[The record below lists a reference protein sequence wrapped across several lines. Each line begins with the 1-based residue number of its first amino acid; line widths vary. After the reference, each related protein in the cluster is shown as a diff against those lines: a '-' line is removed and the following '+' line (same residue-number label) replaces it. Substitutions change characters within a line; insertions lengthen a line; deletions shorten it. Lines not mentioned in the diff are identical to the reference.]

1 MRFSNFDQEQE
12 AAANAEFAGGAF
24 EFPNSEYQAEAD
36 EMQLAAELL
45 GVSNEQELEQFF
57 GSLLSRVSGAA
68 SGFLNSQA
76 GQQIAGL
83 LKSAAKQ
90 ALPKLGGAIGSH
102 FGGSTGAQIGSKLA
116 TNAGQLL
123 GLELEGLS
131 NEDRE
136 FEVARQFVR
145 FGNDA
150 VQRAVQSGYGA
161 RDARTAYMDAARQYA
176 PGYATPDRFG
186 SGSGTGTSSS
196 LPNPLAHFATR
207 GRWLRRGRTLI
218 LT

>member
-1 MRFSNFDQEQE
+1 MRFANFDQEQE
-12 AAANAEFAGGAF
+12 AASHAEFAGSAF
-24 EFPNSEYQAEAD
+24 EFPNSEYQTEAD

-45 GVSNEQELEQFF
+45 GVTNEQELEQFF
-57 GSLLSRVSGAA
+57 GSLLSRVAGAA
-68 SGFLNSQA
+68 SNFLKSPA
-76 GQQIAGL
+76 GQQVAGL
-83 LKSAAKQ
+83 LKSAARQ
-90 ALPKLGGAIGSH
+90 ALPKLGGAIGGH
-102 FGGSTGAQIGSKLA
+102 FGGSTGAQIGRTLA

-150 VQRAVQSGYGA
+150 IQRAVQSGFGA
-161 RDARTAYMDAARQYA
+161 RDARVAYLEAARRYA
-176 PGYATPDRFG
+176 PGYAIPNRGGQGVG
-186 SGSGTGTSSS
+186 SDGDSN
-196 LPNPLAHFATR
+196 PNPLRQFATR